1 MNMLAEHI
9 RDYIN
14 PFPNRY
20 TRGQYEI
27 RVLPHEDLDYDGI
40 QKFWRLFKKFPNDFA
55 AAAVSL
61 LPDDVEFIQ
70 YDHLNNI
77 LFANKLWSWALTP
90 NAFPTSA
97 ISSTIGVP
105 IVSKNWW

>member
-1 MNMLAEHI
+1 MNLLQEHI
-9 RDYIN
+9 KEYIN

-20 TRGQYEI
+20 TRGTWEV
-27 RVLPHEDLDYDGI
+27 RVLPHDDLDDDGVK
-40 QKFWRLFKKFPNDFA
+40 KFWRLFSKFPNDFA

-77 LFANKLWSWALTP
+77 LFANKL
-90 NAFPTSA
+90 
-97 ISSTIGVP
+97 
-105 IVSKNWW
+105 

>member
-1 MNMLAEHI
+1 MNLLQEHI
-9 RDYIN
+9 TEFIQ

-20 TRGQYEI
+20 TRGQYEV
-27 RVLPHEDLDYDGI
+27 RVLPRQDLDYDGVE
-40 QKFWRLFKKFPNDFA
+40 KFWRLFAKFPNDFA

-77 LFANKLWSWALTP
+77 LFANKL
-90 NAFPTSA
+90 
-97 ISSTIGVP
+97 
-105 IVSKNWW
+105 

>member
-1 MNMLAEHI
+1 MLQEHI
-9 RDYIN
+9 REFIN

-20 TRGQYEI
+20 TRGAWEI

-77 LFANKLWSWALTP
+77 LFANKL
-90 NAFPTSA
+90 
-97 ISSTIGVP
+97 
-105 IVSKNWW
+105 

>member
-1 MNMLAEHI
+1 MNMLQEHI
-9 RDYIN
+9 REFIN

-20 TRGQYEI
+20 TRGAWEI
-27 RVLPHEDLDYDGI
+27 RVLPHEDLDYDGV

-61 LPDDVEFIQ
+61 LPDDVEFVQ

-77 LFANKLWSWALTP
+77 LFANKL
-90 NAFPTSA
+90 
-97 ISSTIGVP
+97 
-105 IVSKNWW
+105 

>member
-1 MNMLAEHI
+1 MNMLQEHI
-9 RDYIN
+9 REFIN

-20 TRGQYEI
+20 TRGAWEI
-27 RVLPHEDLDYDGI
+27 RILPHEDLDYDGV

-70 YDHLNNI
+70 YDHLNNV
-77 LFANKLWSWALTP
+77 LFANKL
-90 NAFPTSA
+90 
-97 ISSTIGVP
+97 
-105 IVSKNWW
+105 

>member
-1 MNMLAEHI
+1 MNMLQEHI
-9 RDYIN
+9 KEYIN

-20 TRGQYEI
+20 TRGQYEV
-27 RVLPHEDLDYDGI
+27 RVLPHDDLDDDGVK
-40 QKFWRLFKKFPNDFA
+40 KFWRLFSKFPNDFA

-77 LFANKLWSWALTP
+77 LFANKL
-90 NAFPTSA
+90 
-97 ISSTIGVP
+97 
-105 IVSKNWW
+105 

>member
-1 MNMLAEHI
+1 MLQEHI
-9 RDYIN
+9 REFIN

-20 TRGQYEI
+20 TRGAWEI
-27 RVLPHEDLDYDGI
+27 RVLPHEDLDYDGV

-61 LPDDVEFIQ
+61 LPDDVEFVQ

-77 LFANKLWSWALTP
+77 LFANKL
-90 NAFPTSA
+90 
-97 ISSTIGVP
+97 
-105 IVSKNWW
+105 

>member
-1 MNMLAEHI
+1 MTMLQEHI
-9 RDYIN
+9 REFIN

-20 TRGQYEI
+20 TRGAWEI
-27 RVLPHEDLDYDGI
+27 RVLPHEDLDYDGV

-70 YDHLNNI
+70 YDHLQNV
-77 LFANKLWSWALTP
+77 LFANKL
-90 NAFPTSA
+90 
-97 ISSTIGVP
+97 
-105 IVSKNWW
+105 

>member
-1 MNMLAEHI
+1 MNMLSDYI
-9 RDYIN
+9 KDYIN

-27 RVLPHEDLDYDGI
+27 RVLPHEDLDYDGV
-40 QKFWRLFKKFPNDFA
+40 QKFWRFFKKFPNDFA

-70 YDHLNNI
+70 YDHLNNT
-77 LFANKLWSWALTP
+77 LFANKL
-90 NAFPTSA
+90 
-97 ISSTIGVP
+97 
-105 IVSKNWW
+105 